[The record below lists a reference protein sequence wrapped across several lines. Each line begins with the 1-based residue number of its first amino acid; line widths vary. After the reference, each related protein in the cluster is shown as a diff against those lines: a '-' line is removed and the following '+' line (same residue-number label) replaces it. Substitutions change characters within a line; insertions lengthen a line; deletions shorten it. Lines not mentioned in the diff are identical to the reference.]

1 MKKDK
6 ENNMEIYH
14 TSTVSFRY
22 SARSDGL
29 HMIHEIDD
37 DDMGYWSVIEYVIP
51 KESLDKLNTIID
63 GKDFI
68 ELCRKEDYTGMLEF
82 LDAHEIPYYKKE

>member
-1 MKKDK
+1 
-6 ENNMEIYH
+6 MEISH
-14 TSTVSFRY
+14 TSTMTFSY

-37 DDMGYWSVIEYVIP
+37 DDMGYWSVAEYVIP
-51 KESLDKLNTIID
+51 KESLDKLNSTIN

-68 ELCRKEDYTGMLEF
+68 ELCRKEGYLGMLEF
-82 LDAHEIPYYKKE
+82 LDAHEIPYYRKD

>member
-1 MKKDK
+1 
-6 ENNMEIYH
+6 MEIYH

-22 SARSDGL
+22 SSRSDGL

-37 DDMGYWSVIEYVIP
+37 DEMGYWSVAEYVIP
-51 KESLDKLNTIID
+51 KESLAKLFSVISD
-63 GKDFI
+63 RDFI

-82 LDAHEIPYYKKE
+82 LDSHEIPYYRKED

>member
-1 MKKDK
+1 
-6 ENNMEIYH
+6 MEIYH
-14 TSTVSFRY
+14 TSTMSFSY

-37 DDMGYWSVIEYVIP
+37 DNMGFWSVIEYVIP
-51 KESLDKLNTIID
+51 KESLDKLNSIIN

-68 ELCRKEDYTGMLEF
+68 ELCRKDGYLGMLEF
-82 LDAHEIPYYKKE
+82 LDAHGIPYYKKE